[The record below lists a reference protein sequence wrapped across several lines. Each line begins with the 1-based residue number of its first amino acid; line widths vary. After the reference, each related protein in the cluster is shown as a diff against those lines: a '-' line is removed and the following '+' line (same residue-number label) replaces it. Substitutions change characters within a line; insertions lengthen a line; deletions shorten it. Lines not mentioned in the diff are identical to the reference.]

1 MRIKD
6 VNEMSSD
13 IFINNFKNIFEKTSS
28 IAISIEKK
36 RPFSDKNHLVE
47 TFIDE
52 FDQLTINNKKNII
65 KNHPDLGNKF
75 KINNDLTEMSIN
87 EQKNVG
93 LENCTEEEF
102 FLFKQLN
109 NEFKSKFDIPFIF
122 AVKGKNKSI
131 IIEEFKKRL
140 QNDNIEKEVEES
152 VKQVK
157 QIANFRLNEIVDE

>member
-1 MRIKD
+1 MKIND
-6 VNEMSSD
+6 VNEMSLD

-28 IAISIEKK
+28 IAVSIEKK
-36 RPFSDKNHLVE
+36 RPFSNKNHLVE

-87 EQKNVG
+87 EQKNAG

-152 VKQVK
+152 IKQVK

>member
-1 MRIKD
+1 MKVND
-6 VNEMSSD
+6 VNVMSSD
-13 IFINNFKNIFEKTSS
+13 IFINNFKNVFENTHT
-28 IAISIEKK
+28 IAVITEKM
-36 RPFSDKNHLVE
+36 RPFENKNHLIK
-47 TFIDE
+47 TFLNE
-52 FDQLTINNKKNII
+52 FDKLTVNNKKKII

-102 FLFKQLN
+102 FLFKKLN

-152 VKQVK
+152 IKQVK

>member
-1 MRIKD
+1 MKVSD
-6 VNEMSSD
+6 VNIMSSD
-13 IFINNFKNIFEKTSS
+13 IFINNFKDVFENTPT
-28 IAISIEKK
+28 IAVITEKM
-36 RPFSDKNHLVE
+36 RPFENKNHLIK
-47 TFIDE
+47 TFLNE
-52 FDQLTINNKKNII
+52 FDKLTVNNKKNII

-109 NEFKSKFDIPFIF
+109 HEFKSKFDIPFIF
-122 AVKGKNKSI
+122 AVKGKNISI

-152 VKQVK
+152 IKQVK

>member
-1 MRIKD
+1 MKVKA
-6 VNEMSSD
+6 VNLMSSD
-13 IFINNFKNIFEKTSS
+13 IFINNFKNVFENTSS
-28 IAISIEKK
+28 ISVSAEKL
-36 RPFSDKNHLVE
+36 RPFENKKHMIK
-47 TFIDE
+47 TFLNE
-52 FDQLTINNKKNII
+52 FDKLTVNNKKNII
-65 KNHPDLGNKF
+65 NNHPDLGNKF
-75 KINNDLTEMSIN
+75 KINNDLTEMSMN
-87 EQKNVG
+87 EQKNAG

-102 FLFKQLN
+102 FLFKKLN

-152 VKQVK
+152 IRQVK